1 MYSVMKLSK
10 WAKIQ
15 GIGYRA
21 AWNHFTLGLIPGA
34 YKLNSGAI
42 IVPDAQKITNIQE
55 HVVCYSR
62 VSSSQNKD
70 NLISQSKRI
79 MDFCSAK
86 GWIVSEDVREI
97 GSGLNDNRKK
107 LLKVFTDKK
116 ATKIVVEHKDRL
128 TRFGF
133 NYIDALCKSFN
144 CEIIIINPATT
155 DKEDLIQDFTSIIT
169 SFCAKIYGQRRSKH
183 STEKIIKSLE
193 DTANDPIK

>member
-1 MYSVMKLSK
+1 MKLSS
-10 WAKIQ
+10 WAKKQ

-21 AWNHFTLGLIPGA
+21 AWNHFKRGLIPNA

-42 IVPDAQKITNIQE
+42 IVPEEQIILNKPE
-55 HVVCYSR
+55 HVICYSR

-79 MDFCSAK
+79 NDFCAAK
-86 GWIVSEDVREI
+86 GWIVSENITEI

-107 LLKVFTDKK
+107 LLKVFTDKR

-133 NYIDALCKSFN
+133 NYIEALCKSFN

-169 SFCAKIYGQRRSKH
+169 SFCAKIYGQRRAKRN
-183 STEKIIKSLE
+183 TEKIIKSLE
-193 DTANDPIK
+193 QENNANTVK